1 MNKLVQLI
9 SQQAAKYGTREVI
22 RHKNSAGD
30 EWISLSW
37 EDFAHR
43 VELTALAMKIIG
55 IKPSDNVA
63 IFSQNRADMF
73 ATDFGLFYNQAV
85 PVPLYATSGTDQV
98 KYIVNDASIEYIFV
112 GDTSQ
117 YRIARKVQKSCPA
130 LKQIICYENDVEIDA
145 DDTVTLSFDALIEI
159 SKNATPDDRSELERR
174 MQGGEEGQMA
184 CLIYTSGTTGEPKGV
199 VLTHYN
205 FTEQL
210 EEHVRRIPTMS
221 DTDIS
226 MNFLPLTHIFERAWC
241 YVCLWVGMTIVVN
254 TDPHTIQQAIF
265 EVQPTCMCCVPRFW
279 EKVYTVLCDKISK
292 MGFVNRM
299 MIKAALRVGR
309 RRNLDYKRTGKK
321 VPWLLERQY
330 QFYEQSIFGRVR
342 RLIGVKRGKM
352 FPTAGA
358 PISPEIVEFMQ
369 SIGVNIMVGY
379 GLSET
384 TATVSCFP
392 AINYVIGSIGTPLD
406 SLSVKIGNDNEIL
419 VKGPS
424 VMKEYYRK
432 PEINAEAFTADGYF
446 RTGDAGY
453 IDNEGNLY
461 ITERIKD
468 LFKTSNGKY
477 IAPQILESRLSA
489 DNLISQVA
497 VIGDQRKFVSAL
509 IVPNFD
515 ALREYADANGIPYT
529 DDKSLA
535 ENEKINQYVAKSIEK
550 YQIGLAAYEQIKR
563 FTLLPNPF
571 TMENGELTNTL
582 KIKRN
587 VVCKEYAD
595 VINNMY
601 K

>member
-22 RHKNSAGD
+22 RHKSGSGNDWVSIS
-30 EWISLSW
+30 WIEFS
-37 EDFAHR
+37 HR
-43 VELTALAMKIIG
+43 VELTALAMKKIG
-55 IKPSDNVA
+55 IKQGDNVA
-63 IFSQNRADMF
+63 VFSHNRADMF

-85 PVPLYATSGTDQV
+85 PVPLYATSGHDQV
-98 KYIVNDASIEYIFV
+98 KYIIEDASIEYIFV
-112 GDTSQ
+112 GNDEQ
-117 YRIARKVQKSCPA
+117 YKIARIVQKQIPY
-130 LKQIICYENDVEIDA
+130 LKQIICYQDDVVIDDNDSSTITFERLLQLAADATA
-145 DDTVTLSFDALIEI
+145 DD
-159 SKNATPDDRSELERR
+159 NNELQRR
-174 MQGGEEGQMA
+174 MKEGSSEQMA

-199 VLTHYN
+199 VLTHSN
-205 FTEQL
+205 FDEQL
-210 EEHVRRIPTMS
+210 QEHIRRIPEMS
-221 DTDIS
+221 DSDIS

-241 YVCLWVGMTIVVN
+241 YLCLMVGMRIVIN
-254 TDPHTIQQAIF
+254 TNPHDIQQAIF
-265 EVQPTCMCCVPRFW
+265 EIQPTCMCCVPRFW

-292 MGFVNRM
+292 MRFFNRL
-299 MIKAALRVGR
+299 MIKAALNVGR
-309 RRNLDYKRTGKK
+309 RRNLVYLRAGEK
-321 VPWLLERQY
+321 VPWLLEQQY
-330 QFYEQSIFGRVR
+330 QFFERSIFGRVR

-358 PISPEIVEFMQ
+358 PISPEIVEFMHA
-369 SIGVNIMVGY
+369 IGVNVMVGY

-392 AINYVIGSIGTPLD
+392 ATNYVIGSIGTPLE
-406 SLSVKIGNDNEIL
+406 SLSVKIGDDNEIL

-424 VMKEYYRK
+424 VMKEYYKK
-432 PEINAEAFTADGYF
+432 PEINATAFTADGYF

-453 IDNEGNLY
+453 IDKKGNLF

-497 VIGDQRKFVSAL
+497 IIGDQRKFVSAL

-515 ALREYADANGIPYT
+515 ALREYADANGISYS
-529 DDKSLA
+529 DNKSLA
-535 ENEKINQYVAKSIEK
+535 ENDVINQYVANSIEK
-550 YQIGLAAYEQIKR
+550 YQVGMAAYEQIKR
-563 FTLLPNPF
+563 FTLLSSPF

-587 VVCKEYAD
+587 VVCKNYAN
-595 VINNMY
+595 VINKMY